1 MVILDLRR
9 SKLKLIIFTINDTA
23 TGSGQGVDSTESVT
37 VPSYRC
43 DDGNIV

>member
-9 SKLKLIIFTINDTA
+9 SKLKLIIFTINGTA
-23 TGSGQGVDSTESVT
+23 TDSGQGVDSTESVR

-43 DDGNIV
+43 DDRSIV